1 MVQYEEEVQRHV
13 SDRGPETGSSAEGGA
28 LSCRSGLQGPV
39 GGCGVVSEKS
49 RDWPCSRHVMWLK
62 TE

>member
-28 LSCRSGLQGPV
+28 LSCRSGLQGPEGGVALFLRKAEIGPAV
-39 GGCGVVSEKS
+39 G
-49 RDWPCSRHVMWLK
+49 M
-62 TE
+62 